1 MHSKNNWDAKSGTE
15 NIINVEKY
23 INTETGEMVRPY
35 SAIACAPVYLATAEG
50 WTKQLTFI

>member
-1 MHSKNNWDAKSGTE
+1 MSIHEIMHSKNSCDAKSITA

-35 SAIACAPVYLATAEG
+35 SAIACAPV
-50 WTKQLTFI
+50 